1 MKSLI
6 IGGSGKIGKL
16 LSFKDTFKT
25 YYNNKINKGIKINLI
40 SDKILP
46 ILKRLQINRVLI
58 LSAMSDPD
66 ECLKKKKYSNLLNVL
81 KTKEIINTL
90 VKENIYFIF
99 FSSEYIFDGQKGNYN
114 EKSKVKPKNLY
125 GKQKYQ
131 IEKYI
136 NKRTRNCSI
145 FRIGKTYTDD
155 INDNTLVSKILNEI
169 LKGKKL
175 FSLASDQ
182 KFSPLFIKDLE
193 KILKFFLKHKIKG
206 TFNIGGPQQLSR
218 FEVLKEIEKSL
229 KEKTQIEIK
238 TKKISLNDVNTLD
251 IRPLNVTMNI
261 KKLKKI
267 IDFKLKT
274 ISNVSLNMI
283 NKNNAKFKNF
293 KRR

>member
-16 LSFKDTFKT
+16 LSLKDTFKT
-25 YYNNKINKGIKINLI
+25 YYNNKINKGIKFNLI

-125 GKQKYQ
+125 GKQKYH

-169 LKGKKL
+169 LKGKKF

-193 KILKFFLKHKIKG
+193 KILKIFLKHKIKG

-229 KEKTQIEIK
+229 KKKTQIEIK